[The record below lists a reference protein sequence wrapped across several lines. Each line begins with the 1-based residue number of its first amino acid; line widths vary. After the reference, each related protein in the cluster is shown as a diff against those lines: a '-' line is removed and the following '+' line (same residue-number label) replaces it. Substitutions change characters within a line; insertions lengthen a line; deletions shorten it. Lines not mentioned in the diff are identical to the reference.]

1 MAVSM
6 ERTNKK
12 EYYGIWNTGDGRRK
26 AGSGRR
32 ETEDGGQNTE
42 GGGRKDD
49 GRPILSAFSGFENPH
64 LLNLE

>member
-1 MAVSM
+1 M
-6 ERTNKK
+6 E
-12 EYYGIWNTGDGRRK
+12 YGRRET
-26 AGSGRR
+26 GSGRR